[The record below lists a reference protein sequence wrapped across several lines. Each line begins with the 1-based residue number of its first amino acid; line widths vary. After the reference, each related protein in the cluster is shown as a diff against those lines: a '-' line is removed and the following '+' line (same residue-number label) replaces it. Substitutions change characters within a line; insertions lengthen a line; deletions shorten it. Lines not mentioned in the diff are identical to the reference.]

1 MVIQTA
7 KIIISEVYNLDSIN
21 NVVDI
26 LNFDDFL
33 FIISKDL
40 VFHIVN
46 RNNNQVYSFKII
58 ILEKEN
64 DGIFELIKVININK
78 VEKNIFKANLLIKNV
93 VKGIYLINVYLIASE
108 DNFKILLN
116 DFEYIDFKFLYFIN
130 NDLLYS
136 DIHNEVVSTFILVD
150 KGIYNINTK
159 QIIYKAEDISKYTY
173 LEIKDIIL
181 VFLIDK
187 KLFIIDKKG
196 FFYIFE
202 IIDDEEK
209 LKFIKSVFLDN
220 FYHKNI
226 KNIKYLMLKNKILF
240 FLDSLV
246 YVINDFNSIDGIS
259 VKKYYFFEL
268 FKDFYTF
275 DIDYLNLNLL
285 EKIRGFIFYENNYYL
300 LFENQLILF
309 DDDNFKLVK
318 VKELELG
325 ENLVKL
331 KIIENLNILAVFE
344 TKIIIQNIF
353 ENSLANEIK
362 LVFNR
367 KLLFNQ
373 GDIKKGDNKN
383 KQQFKIKEKLTF
395 EEINDFLEQDNDNLI
410 YFFNLISIQKY
421 DNFYLF
427 FFDIPFLFAVYEDN
441 KLYFYPI
448 LFIDVYENF
457 KNNYDKPK
465 IISNISNLI
474 FFKFEE
480 QYYCGEVELIL
491 DNYPKFIIKD
501 FKLLNIKEEEILKKP
516 ISFID
521 NKVFF
526 LYQNNL
532 YFLDLKYDLDKDE
545 IKNEIKLIENSE
557 NIISNINYFDDSL
570 FYSFFVNENQVVFR
584 IYELASNAIKNEL
597 VFENVADKYR
607 NLLIDSVILNFKV
620 CDNTKFYLQ
629 IFKNNYIYN
638 LELIIDDSS
647 QNFKLLNYFDLSLEN
662 ISKILRVSDIIF
674 IYCDKGLYYF
684 EPNLNYL
691 NLIDSFEITKKVN
704 LESDLELNLFNNL
717 IISGKIEELSKWEKI
732 LITNEKILDL
742 IFYQDKA
749 ILAFENYIAVYNL
762 NNLLNLKS
770 KDFMQFLEF
779 DNIIYL
785 NRYFENKILKE
796 DKLFL
801 LDDIGNFSVVN
812 IKTGEIFKTYL
823 GYLNEGKLVLMDNN
837 IYILTKEGY
846 YIKVEQLLK
855 LSN

>member
-1 MVIQTA
+1 MVTQTA

-46 RNNNQVYSFKII
+46 KNNNQVYSYKII
-58 ILEKEN
+58 VLEKEN
-64 DGIFELIKVININK
+64 DGIFELIRVININK
-78 VEKNIFKANLLIKNV
+78 LEKNIFKANLLINNV
-93 VKGIYLINVYLIASE
+93 VKGIYLLNVYLIASE

-136 DIHNEVVSTFILVD
+136 DFDNDVVSTLILVD
-150 KGIYNINTK
+150 KGIYDINTK
-159 QIIYKAEDISKYTY
+159 EIIYKPEDISKYTY
-173 LEIKDIIL
+173 LEFKDIIL
-181 VFLIDK
+181 VFLIYK

-196 FFYIFE
+196 FIYIFE
-202 IIDDEEK
+202 IIDDKEK
-209 LKFIKSVFLDN
+209 LKFINSVFLDN

-226 KNIKYLMLKNKILF
+226 KNIKYLLLKNKILF

-246 YVINDFNSIDGIS
+246 YVINDFNNVDSIS
-259 VKKYYFFEL
+259 VKKYSFFEL

-275 DIDYLNLNLL
+275 DMDYLTLNLL

-318 VKELELG
+318 VKEFELG

-344 TKIIIQNIF
+344 NKIVIKNIF
-353 ENSLANEIK
+353 ENSLVNEIK

-373 GDIKKGDNKN
+373 EEDIENKE
-383 KQQFKIKEKLTF
+383 QFKIKEKFTF
-395 EEINDFLEQDNDNLI
+395 EEINDFLEQDNSNLI
-410 YFFNLISIQKY
+410 SFFNLISIQKY

-427 FFDIPFLFAVYEDN
+427 LFDIPFLFAVYEAN

-448 LFIDVYENF
+448 LFSEDYNNF
-457 KNNYDKPK
+457 KKNYDKIK

-480 QYYCGEVELIL
+480 QYYYGELELIVE
-491 DNYPKFIIKD
+491 NYPKIIIKD
-501 FKLLNIKEEEILKKP
+501 IKLLNIKEENLLNRP
-516 ISFID
+516 ISFIN

-532 YFLDLKYDLDKDE
+532 YFLNLKHDLDKDKRKNK
-545 IKNEIKLIENSE
+545 KNELELKLVKNSE

-570 FYSFFVNENQVVFR
+570 FYSFFVNENQIVLK
-584 IYELASNAIKNEL
+584 IYELASDIIKNEI

-607 NLLIDSVILNFKV
+607 NLLIDSVILNFKSYN
-620 CDNTKFYLQ
+620 DNKFYLQ

-638 LELIIDDSS
+638 LELIINDSF

-662 ISKILRVSDIIF
+662 ISKILKISNIIF

-704 LESDLELNLFNNL
+704 LESDLELSLFNNL
-717 IISGKIEELSKWEKI
+717 IIIGKIEELSKWEKI
-732 LITNEKILDL
+732 LITNGKILGI
-742 IFYQDKA
+742 IFYQDKV
-749 ILAFENYIAVYNL
+749 ILVFENYIAVYNL
-762 NNLLNLKS
+762 NNLLNLKL
-770 KDFMQFLEF
+770 KDFMEFLEF

-785 NRYFENKILKE
+785 NRYFGNKILKE

-801 LDDIGNFSVVN
+801 LDDIGNFSIVN

-823 GYLNEGKLVLMDNN
+823 GYLNEGKLVLIDNN
-837 IYILTKEGY
+837 IYIYLPKNV
-846 YIKVEQLLK
+846 IILK
-855 LSN
+855 

>member
-1 MVIQTA
+1 MVTQTT

-21 NVVDI
+21 NVSDI
-26 LNFDDFL
+26 LNFDYFL

-46 RNNNQVYSFKII
+46 KNNNQVYSYKII

-64 DGIFELIKVININK
+64 DGIFQLVKIININK
-78 VEKNIFKANLLIKNV
+78 LEKNIFKASLLVKNV
-93 VKGIYLINVYLIASE
+93 VKGIYLLNVYLIASE

-116 DFEYIDFKFLYFIN
+116 DCEYIDFKFLYFIN

-136 DIHNEVVSTFILVD
+136 DFNKEVVSTFILVD
-150 KGIYNINTK
+150 KGIYDINTK
-159 QIIYKAEDISKYTY
+159 KIIYKAEDISKYTY
-173 LEIKDIIL
+173 LEFKDIISA
-181 VFLIDK
+181 FLIGK

-196 FFYIFE
+196 FLYIFE
-202 IIDDEEK
+202 TIDDKEK
-209 LKFIKSVFLDN
+209 LKFINSVFLDN
-220 FYHKNI
+220 FYHRNI
-226 KNIKYLMLKNKILF
+226 KNIKYLLLKNKILF

-246 YVINDFNSIDGIS
+246 YVINDFNNVNNISIR
-259 VKKYYFFEL
+259 KYYFFEL

-275 DIDYLNLNLL
+275 DMDYLTLNLL
-285 EKIRGFIFYENNYYL
+285 ERIIGFVFYENNYYL
-300 LFENQLILF
+300 LFENQLVLF
-309 DDDNFKLVK
+309 DDNNFKLVK
-318 VKELELG
+318 AKEFELG

-331 KIIENLNILAVFE
+331 KIIENLNVLAVFGD
-344 TKIIIQNIF
+344 KIIIKNIF
-353 ENSLANEIK
+353 ENSIINEIK

-373 GDIKKGDNKN
+373 EGEIKN
-383 KQQFKIKEKLTF
+383 KEQFKIKEKLTF
-395 EEINDFLEQDNDNLI
+395 EEINNFLEQNNDNLI
-410 YFFNLISIQKY
+410 SFFNLISIQKY

-427 FFDIPFLFAVYEDN
+427 LFDIPFLFAVYEAN

-448 LFIDVYENF
+448 LFSEDYNNF
-457 KNNYDKPK
+457 KNNYDKLK

-480 QYYCGEVELIL
+480 QYYFAEFELIL
-491 DNYPKFIIKD
+491 ENYPKIIIKD
-501 FKLLNIKEEEILKKP
+501 VKLLNIKEENILKRP

-532 YFLDLKYDLDKDE
+532 YFLNLKHDLDKDE
-545 IKNEIKLIENSE
+545 IRNEKNELKLIENSE
-557 NIISNINYFDDSL
+557 NITSNINYFDDSL
-570 FYSFFVNENQVVFR
+570 FYSFFVNENQIVLK
-584 IYELASNAIKNEL
+584 IYDLASNTIKNEI
-597 VFENVADKYR
+597 VFENIADKYR
-607 NLLIDSVILNFKV
+607 NLLIDSEILNFKV

-684 EPNLNYL
+684 ESNLNYL
-691 NLIDSFEITKKVN
+691 NLINLFEITKKVN

-717 IISGKIEELSKWEKI
+717 IIIGKIEELSKWEKI
-732 LITNEKILDL
+732 LITNGKILDI
-742 IFYQDKA
+742 IFYQDKV
-749 ILAFENYIAVYNL
+749 ILIFENYIAVYNL

-770 KDFMQFLEF
+770 KDFMEFLEF

-801 LDDIGNFSVVN
+801 LDDIGNFSIVN

-823 GYLNEGKLVLMDNN
+823 GYLNEGKLVLIDNN

-846 YIKVEQLLK
+846 YIKVG
-855 LSN
+855 

>member
-1 MVIQTA
+1 MVTQKT
-7 KIIISEVYNLDSIN
+7 KIIISEIYNLDSIN
-21 NVVDI
+21 NVSDI
-26 LNFDDFL
+26 LNFDNFL
-33 FIISKDL
+33 FIISKNL

-46 RNNNQVYSFKII
+46 KINNQVCSFKII

-64 DGIFELIKVININK
+64 DGIFELVKIISIKK
-78 VEKNIFKANLLIKNV
+78 LEKNIFKANLLIKNL
-93 VKGIYLINVYLIASE
+93 VKGIYLLNIYLIVSE

-136 DIHNEVVSTFILVD
+136 DFDNNVVSTLILVD
-150 KGIYNINTK
+150 KGIYDINTK
-159 QIIYKAEDISKYTY
+159 EIIYKPEDISKYTY
-173 LEIKDIIL
+173 LEFKDIIL

-196 FFYIFE
+196 FIYIFE
-202 IIDDEEK
+202 IIDDKEK
-209 LKFIKSVFLDN
+209 LKFINFVFFDN

-226 KNIKYLMLKNKILF
+226 KNIKYFLLKNKILF

-246 YVINDFNSIDGIS
+246 YVINDFNNVNNISI
-259 VKKYYFFEL
+259 KKYYFFEL

-275 DIDYLNLNLL
+275 DMDYLALNLL
-285 EKIRGFIFYENNYYL
+285 ERIIGFVFYENNYYL
-300 LFENQLILF
+300 FFENQLILF
-309 DDDNFKLVK
+309 DDNNFKLVK
-318 VKELELG
+318 VKEIELG

-331 KIIENLNILAVFE
+331 KIIENLNVLAVFGD
-344 TKIIIQNIF
+344 KIIIKNIF
-353 ENSLANEIK
+353 ENSLVNEIK

-373 GDIKKGDNKN
+373 EGEIKN
-383 KQQFKIKEKLTF
+383 KEQFKIKEKLTF
-395 EEINDFLEQDNDNLI
+395 EEINDFLEQNNDNLI
-410 YFFNLISIQKY
+410 SFFNLISIQKY

-427 FFDIPFLFAVYEDN
+427 LFDIPFLFAVYEAN

-448 LFIDVYENF
+448 LFSDDYNNF
-457 KNNYDKPK
+457 KNNYDKLK

-474 FFKFEE
+474 FFKFEDY
-480 QYYCGEVELIL
+480 YYCGEIELIL
-491 DNYPKFIIKD
+491 ENYLKIIIKD
-501 FKLLNIKEEEILKKP
+501 VKLLNIKEENILKRP

-532 YFLDLKYDLDKDE
+532 YFLNLKHDLDKDE
-545 IKNEIKLIENSE
+545 MKNEKNELKLIENSE
-557 NIISNINYFDDSL
+557 NIISNINYFDDGL
-570 FYSFFVNENQVVFR
+570 FYSFFVNENQVVLK
-584 IYELASNAIKNEL
+584 IYELTTNTIKNEI
-597 VFENVADKYR
+597 VFENIAAKYR

-620 CDNTKFYLQ
+620 CDNSKFYLQ

-638 LELIIDDSS
+638 LELIINDSF
-647 QNFKLLNYFDLSLEN
+647 QNFKMLNYFDLSLEN
-662 ISKILRVSDIIF
+662 ISKILRISDIIF

-691 NLIDSFEITKKVN
+691 NLIDSFEITFEITKKLN
-704 LESDLELNLFNNL
+704 LESELELNLFNNL
-717 IISGKIEELSKWEKI
+717 IIIGKIEELSKWEKI
-732 LITNEKILDL
+732 LITNGKILDL
-742 IFYQDKA
+742 IFYQDKL
-749 ILAFENYIAVYNL
+749 ILVFENYIAVYNL

-770 KDFMQFLEF
+770 EDFIEFLEF

-823 GYLNEGKLVLMDNN
+823 GYLNEGKLVLIDNN

-846 YIKVEQLLK
+846 YIKVE
-855 LSN
+855 

>member
-1 MVIQTA
+1 MVTQTA

-21 NVVDI
+21 SVSDI
-26 LNFDDFL
+26 FNFDDFI

-40 VFHIVN
+40 VIHIVN
-46 RNNNQVYSFKII
+46 KINNQVYSYKII
-58 ILEKEN
+58 VLEKEN

-78 VEKNIFKANLLIKNV
+78 LEKNIFKANLLIKNV
-93 VKGIYLINVYLIASE
+93 VKGIYLLNVYLIACE

-136 DIHNEVVSTFILVD
+136 DFDNEVVSTFILVD
-150 KGIYNINTK
+150 KGIYDINTK
-159 QIIYKAEDISKYTY
+159 QIIYKPEDISKYTY
-173 LEIKDIIL
+173 LEFKDIIL
-181 VFLIDK
+181 AFLIDK

-196 FFYIFE
+196 FLYIFE
-202 IIDDEEK
+202 IIDDKEK
-209 LKFIKSVFLDN
+209 LKFINSVFFDN

-226 KNIKYLMLKNKILF
+226 KNIKYFLLKNKILF

-246 YVINDFNSIDGIS
+246 YVINDFNNVNNISI
-259 VKKYYFFEL
+259 KKYYFFEL

-275 DIDYLNLNLL
+275 DIDYLTLNLL

-309 DDDNFKLVK
+309 DDYNFKLVK
-318 VKELELG
+318 VKEFELR

-331 KIIENLNILAVFE
+331 KIIENLNILAVFQD
-344 TKIIIQNIF
+344 KIIIKNIF
-353 ENSLANEIK
+353 ENSLGNEIK
-362 LVFNR
+362 IVFNG

-373 GDIKKGDNKN
+373 GNIKKGDNKN
-383 KQQFKIKEKLTF
+383 KEQFKIKQKLTF

-410 YFFNLISIQKY
+410 SFFSLISIQKY

-427 FFDIPFLFAVYEDN
+427 LFDIPFLFAVYEAN

-448 LFIDVYENF
+448 LFSEDYNNF
-457 KNNYDKPK
+457 KKNYDKIK

-480 QYYCGEVELIL
+480 QYYFAELELLVE
-491 DNYPKFIIKD
+491 NYPKIIIKD
-501 FKLLNIKEEEILKKP
+501 VKLLNIKEENVLNRP
-516 ISFID
+516 ISFIN

-532 YFLDLKYDLDKDE
+532 YFLNLKHDLDKDK
-545 IKNEIKLIENSE
+545 IKNEKNEKNELKLIENSE

-570 FYSFFVNENQVVFR
+570 FYSFFVNENQIVLK
-584 IYELASNAIKNEL
+584 IYELTTNTIKNEI
-597 VFENVADKYR
+597 VFENIDAKCR
-607 NLLIDSVILNFKV
+607 NLLIDSVILNFKSYN
-620 CDNTKFYLQ
+620 DNKFYLE

-638 LELIIDDSS
+638 LELTINDSS
-647 QNFKLLNYFDLSLEN
+647 QNFKLLNYFDLSLKN
-662 ISKILRVSDIIF
+662 ISKILKIDDIIF

-691 NLIDSFEITKKVN
+691 NLINSFEITKKLN

-717 IISGKIEELSKWEKI
+717 IIIGKIEELSKWEKI
-732 LITNEKILDL
+732 LITNAKILDL
-742 IFYQDKA
+742 IFYQDKV
-749 ILAFENYIAVYNL
+749 ILIFENYISVYNL

-770 KDFMQFLEF
+770 KDFMELLEF

-785 NRYFENKILKE
+785 IRYFENKILKE

-823 GYLNEGKLVLMDNN
+823 GYLNEGELVLIDNN

-846 YIKVEQLLK
+846 YIKVY
-855 LSN
+855 

>member
-1 MVIQTA
+1 MVTQTA

-40 VFHIVN
+40 VFHIIN
-46 RNNNQVYSFKII
+46 KINNQVYSYKII
-58 ILEKEN
+58 VLEKEN
-64 DGIFELIKVININK
+64 DGVFELVKIININK
-78 VEKNIFKANLLIKNV
+78 LEKNIFKANLLVRNL
-93 VKGIYLINVYLIASE
+93 VKGIYLLNIYLIISE

-136 DIHNEVVSTFILVD
+136 DFDNEVVSTFILVD
-150 KGIYNINTK
+150 KGIYDINTK

-173 LEIKDIIL
+173 LEFKDIIL
-181 VFLIDK
+181 AFLIDK
-187 KLFIIDKKG
+187 KLFIIDRKG
-196 FFYIFE
+196 FLYILE
-202 IIDDEEK
+202 IIDDKEK
-209 LKFIKSVFLDN
+209 LKLINSVFLDS

-226 KNIKYLMLKNKILF
+226 KNIKYFLLRNKILF

-246 YVINDFNSIDGIS
+246 YVINDFNNVDGIS
-259 VKKYYFFEL
+259 VKKYSFFEL
-268 FKDFYTF
+268 FRDFYTF
-275 DIDYLNLNLL
+275 DIDYLTLNLL
-285 EKIRGFIFYENNYYL
+285 EKIRGLIFYENNYYL

-309 DDDNFKLVK
+309 DDNNFKLVK
-318 VKELELG
+318 VKEFELG

-344 TKIIIQNIF
+344 DKIIIKNIF
-353 ENSLANEIK
+353 ENSLVNEIK

-373 GDIKKGDNKN
+373 EEDIKNRE
-383 KQQFKIKEKLTF
+383 QFKIKEKLTF
-395 EEINDFLEQDNDNLI
+395 EEINDFLDQGNSNLI
-410 YFFNLISIQKY
+410 SFFNLISIQEY

-427 FFDIPFLFAVYEDN
+427 FFDVPFLFAVYEAN

-448 LFIDVYENF
+448 LFSDDYNNF
-457 KNNYDKPK
+457 KNNYDKLK

-480 QYYCGEVELIL
+480 QYYFAEVELIL
-491 DNYPKFIIKD
+491 ENYPKIIIKD
-501 FKLLNIKEEEILKKP
+501 VKLLNIKEENVLNRP

-532 YFLDLKYDLDKDE
+532 YFLNLKHDLDKDK
-545 IKNEIKLIENSE
+545 IKNEENQIKLIENSE
-557 NIISNINYFDDSL
+557 NIISDINYFDDSL
-570 FYSFFVNENQVVFR
+570 FYSFFVNENQVVLK
-584 IYELASNAIKNEL
+584 IYELATNTIKNEL
-597 VFENVADKYR
+597 VFENVDTKYR
-607 NLLIDSVILNFKV
+607 NLLIDSTILNFKV
-620 CDNTKFYLQ
+620 FDNNKFYLQ

-638 LELIIDDSS
+638 LELINNDSF
-647 QNFKLLNYFDLSLEN
+647 QNFKLLNYFELSLEN
-662 ISKILRVSDIIF
+662 ISKILRISDIIF

-691 NLIDSFEITKKVN
+691 NLVDSFEITKKIN

-717 IISGKIEELSKWEKI
+717 IIVSKIEELSKWEKI

-742 IFYQDKA
+742 IFYQDKV
-749 ILAFENYIAVYNL
+749 ILIFENYIATYNL
-762 NNLLNLKS
+762 NSLLNLKS
-770 KDFMQFLEF
+770 KDFMEFLEF

-801 LDDIGNFSVVN
+801 LDNIGNFSVVN

-823 GYLNEGKLVLMDNN
+823 GYLNEGKLVLIDNY

-846 YIKVEQLLK
+846 YIKIE
-855 LSN
+855 